1 MTGFTLDFENKF
13 DGAIKDG
20 TYEVVIYIM
29 NEDVAGTGTE
39 FTNVN
44 MIIRNDIEQP
54 HKNQHIFHRI
64 WKSKETNKYN
74 MMMFN
79 TIGYAAQLENGK
91 QYGSMDELLDDYV
104 GKPIKVRVKN
114 ETSEYNGKTYENL
127 NVKSWDKSEFPIV
140 QHEYKEAPKKS
151 TDVTTTDIPEESLPF

>member
-79 TIGYAAQLENGK
+79 TIGYAANLEK
-91 QYGSMDELLDDYV
+91 D
-104 GKPIKVRVKN
+104 R
-114 ETSEYNGKTYENL
+114 
-127 NVKSWDKSEFPIV
+127 KSV
-140 QHEYKEAPKKS
+140 
-151 TDVTTTDIPEESLPF
+151 V